1 MKKKLFVFVVL
12 SMVVLFSAC
21 KPAVKGGDTSNSET
35 PLELTAA
42 NLAGKWVLDS
52 DSTKWYEFKKDGTA
66 IANIAGTPRNRYYKI
81 ISNKV
86 QLYTDSSLSI
96 ADDPLQIKIYKQY
109 CLIKRNAIT
118 TEARYNKAKSN

>member
-12 SMVVLFSAC
+12 AMVVLFSAC
-21 KPAVKGGDTSNSET
+21 KPAVKGGET
-35 PLELTAA
+35 PLELTVA
-42 NLAGKWVLDS
+42 NLAGRWVLED
-52 DSTKWYEFKKDGTA
+52 DSTKWYEFKANGTA

-96 ADDPLQIKIYKQY
+96 ADDLLQIKIYKQY

-118 TEARYNKAKSN
+118 NEARYNKAKSN

>member
-1 MKKKLFVFVVL
+1 MEYEKKLFVFGVL
-12 SMVVLFSAC
+12 AMVVLFSAC
-21 KPAVKGGDTSNSET
+21 KPAVKGGET
-35 PLELTAA
+35 PLELTAE
-42 NLAGKWVLDS
+42 NLAGRWVLES
-52 DSTKWYEFKKDGTA
+52 DSSKWYEFKDDGTA

-118 TEARYNKAKSN
+118 NEARYNRAKSN

>member
-12 SMVVLFSAC
+12 SMVLVAC

-42 NLAGKWVLDS
+42 NLAGRWVLES
-52 DSTKWYEFKKDGTA
+52 DSSKWSEFKANGTA

-109 CLIKRNAIT
+109 CLIRRNAIT
-118 TEARYNKAKSN
+118 NEARYNKAKSN

>member
-1 MKKKLFVFVVL
+1 
-12 SMVVLFSAC
+12 MVVLFSAC
-21 KPAVKGGDTSNSET
+21 KPAVKGGET
-35 PLELTAA
+35 PLELTAE
-42 NLAGKWVLDS
+42 NLAGRWVLES
-52 DSTKWYEFKKDGTA
+52 DSSKWYEFKDDGTA

-118 TEARYNKAKSN
+118 NEARYNRAKSN

>member
-1 MKKKLFVFVVL
+1 MKKKLFVFGVL
-12 SMVVLFSAC
+12 AMVLVAC
-21 KPAVKGGDTSNSET
+21 KPAVKGSDTSNSET

-42 NLAGKWVLDS
+42 NLAGKWVLEGDS
-52 DSTKWYEFKKDGTA
+52 SKWYEFKANGTA

-118 TEARYNKAKSN
+118 NEARYNKAKSN

>member
-12 SMVVLFSAC
+12 AMVVLFSAC
-21 KPAVKGGDTSNSET
+21 NPAVKGGGTSNSET

-42 NLAGKWVLDS
+42 NLAGKWVLES
-52 DSTKWYEFKKDGTA
+52 DSTKWYEFKEDGTA

-118 TEARYNKAKSN
+118 NEDRYN

>member
-1 MKKKLFVFVVL
+1 MKKKLFIFVVL
-12 SMVVLFSAC
+12 SMVLVAC
-21 KPAVKGGDTSNSET
+21 KPAVKGGGTSNSET

-42 NLAGKWVLDS
+42 NLAGRWVLES
-52 DSTKWYEFKKDGTA
+52 DSSKWYEFKDDGSA

-96 ADDPLQIKIYKQY
+96 ADDLLQIKIYKQY

>member
-12 SMVVLFSAC
+12 AMLLVAC

-52 DSTKWYEFKKDGTA
+52 DSTKWYEFKADGTYSSDKETQKGFTVDTLNKK
-66 IANIAGTPRNRYYKI
+66 ITMHVTNFWGEDSTMTKDIVLYKTHFI
-81 ISNKV
+81 FNLKK
-86 QLYTDSSLSI
+86 Y
-96 ADDPLQIKIYKQY
+96 IK
-109 CLIKRNAIT
+109 N
-118 TEARYNKAKSN
+118 